1 MISLMLLEKSL
12 QTMIIYKAFISK
24 LNLIIFLL
32 TIHQIN
38 ASSPD
43 NSLLI
48 GSKAPPVS
56 LEKLNGDGFFH
67 LEDTLKSKPVLL
79 LFFSSKN
86 YQSLKMISTIHQ
98 IKEGIRDSDID
109 FYLVNIF
116 EEKEF
121 LKTFVLDKVFTI
133 PVVLDRYGIS
143 LKMFHSD
150 VLPTTIVIS
159 QGGKI
164 SYYKQGYDDFQ
175 MENLILHLRSI

>member
-12 QTMIIYKAFISK
+12 RTMIIYKTFKSK
-24 LNLIIFLL
+24 FNIVIFLL
-32 TIHQIN
+32 TINQIN
-38 ASSPD
+38 AGSPET
-43 NSLLI
+43 SFLI

-67 LEDTLKSKPVLL
+67 LEDTLQLKPVLL

-116 EEKEF
+116 EETLREPGKFPEWTAERRRQF
-121 LKTFVLDKVFTI
+121 QTLTHPEHLGRPFRVLQQK
-133 PVVLDRYGIS
+133 RG
-143 LKMFHSD
+143 
-150 VLPTTIVIS
+150 
-159 QGGKI
+159 
-164 SYYKQGYDDFQ
+164 
-175 MENLILHLRSI
+175 

>member
-1 MISLMLLEKSL
+1 
-12 QTMIIYKAFISK
+12 MIIYKTFKSQF
-24 LNLIIFLL
+24 NIIFSFNYQSDQCGF
-32 TIHQIN
+32 TRN
-38 ASSPD
+38 FF
-43 NSLLI
+43 LLI

-67 LEDTLKSKPVLL
+67 LQDTLQSKPVLF

-109 FYLVNIF
+109 FYLVNVF

-143 LKMFHSD
+143 LKMFGSD
-150 VLPTTIVIS
+150 IVTNNHC
-159 QGGKI
+159 
-164 SYYKQGYDDFQ
+164 D
-175 MENLILHLRSI
+175 

>member
-1 MISLMLLEKSL
+1 M
-12 QTMIIYKAFISK
+12 
-24 LNLIIFLL
+24 
-32 TIHQIN
+32 
-38 ASSPD
+38 
-43 NSLLI
+43 
-48 GSKAPPVS
+48 
-56 LEKLNGDGFFH
+56 
-67 LEDTLKSKPVLL
+67 
-79 LFFSSKN
+79 
-86 YQSLKMISTIHQ
+86 
-98 IKEGIRDSDID
+98 RDSDID

-143 LKMFHSD
+143 QKMFHSD

>member
-1 MISLMLLEKSL
+1 MLLEKSW

-116 EEKEF
+116 EDKEF
-121 LKTFVLDKVFTI
+121 LKTFVLDRVFTI
-133 PVVLDRYGIS
+133 PVVLDRYGVS

-150 VLPTTIVIS
+150 VVPTTIVIS
-159 QGGKI
+159 KGGKI
-164 SYYKQGYDDFQ
+164 SYYQQGYDGFN
-175 MENLILHLRSI
+175 MENLIIHLRSI

>member
-1 MISLMLLEKSL
+1 MISLMLLEKSW
-12 QTMIIYKAFISK
+12 QTMIIYKTFKSQFNIV
-24 LNLIIFLL
+24 IFLL
-32 TIHQIN
+32 TINQIN
-38 ASSPD
+38 AGSPET
-43 NSLLI
+43 SFLI

-67 LEDTLKSKPVLL
+67 LEDTLQSKPVLL

-86 YQSLKMISTIHQ
+86 YQSLKMISTIHH
-98 IKEGIRDSDID
+98 IKEGIKDSDID
-109 FYLVNIF
+109 FILVNIF

-121 LKTFVLDKVFTI
+121 LRTFVLDNVFTI

-143 LKMFHSD
+143 LKMFGSD
-150 VLPTTIVIS
+150 AIPTTIVIS
-159 QGGKI
+159 KGGKI

>member
-1 MISLMLLEKSL
+1 
-12 QTMIIYKAFISK
+12 MIIYKTFKSQFNI
-24 LNLIIFLL
+24 LIFLL
-32 TIHQIN
+32 TINQIN
-38 ASSPD
+38 AGSPET
-43 NSLLI
+43 SFLI

-67 LEDTLKSKPVLL
+67 LEDTLQLKPVLL

-86 YQSLKMISTIHQ
+86 YQSLKMISNIHQ

-150 VLPTTIVIS
+150 VLPTTIVIN

-164 SYYKQGYDDFQ
+164 SYYKQGCDDFQ

>member
-1 MISLMLLEKSL
+1 MITYKKYKSQFNVVIL
-12 QTMIIYKAFISK
+12 
-24 LNLIIFLL
+24 LL
-32 TIHQIN
+32 TINQTN
-38 ASSPD
+38 AGSPET
-43 NSLLI
+43 SFLI

-67 LEDTLKSKPVLL
+67 LGDTLQSKSVLL

-86 YQSLKMISTIHQ
+86 YQSLKMISTIHH
-98 IKEGIRDSDID
+98 IKEGTKDSEID
-109 FYLVNIF
+109 FILVNIF

-121 LKTFVLDKVFTI
+121 LRTFVLDNVFTI
-133 PVVLDRYGIS
+133 PVVSDRYGVS

-150 VLPTTIVIS
+150 VVPTTVVIS
-159 QGGKI
+159 KGGKI

>member
-1 MISLMLLEKSL
+1 
-12 QTMIIYKAFISK
+12 MIIYKTFKSQFNI
-24 LNLIIFLL
+24 LIFLL
-32 TIHQIN
+32 TINQIN
-38 ASSPD
+38 AGSPET
-43 NSLLI
+43 SFLI

-67 LEDTLKSKPVLL
+67 LEDTLQLKPVLL

-143 LKMFHSD
+143 LKCFIQMFYQQP
-150 VLPTTIVIS
+150 L
-159 QGGKI
+159 
-164 SYYKQGYDDFQ
+164 
-175 MENLILHLRSI
+175 

>member
-1 MISLMLLEKSL
+1 
-12 QTMIIYKAFISK
+12 MIIYKAFISK
-24 LNLIIFLL
+24 LNLVIFLL

-98 IKEGIRDSDID
+98 IKEGMRDYDID

-121 LKTFVLDKVFTI
+121 LNTFVLDKVFTI

-143 LKMFHSD
+143 LKMFGSD

>member
-1 MISLMLLEKSL
+1 MISLMLLEKSW

-116 EEKEF
+116 EDKES
-121 LKTFVLDKVFTI
+121 LKTFVLDRVFTI
-133 PVVLDRYGIS
+133 PVVLDRYGVS

-150 VLPTTIVIS
+150 VVPTTIVIS
-159 QGGKI
+159 KGGKI
-164 SYYKQGYDDFQ
+164 SYYKQGYDGFH
-175 MENLILHLRSI
+175 MENLIIHLRSI

>member
-1 MISLMLLEKSL
+1 MLLEKSL
-12 QTMIIYKAFISK
+12 RTMIIYKTFKSQFNI
-24 LNLIIFLL
+24 LIFLL
-32 TIHQIN
+32 TINQIN
-38 ASSPD
+38 AGSPET
-43 NSLLI
+43 SFLI

-67 LEDTLKSKPVLL
+67 LEDTLQLKPVLL

-121 LKTFVLDKVFTI
+121 LKSFVLNRVFTI

-143 LKMFHSD
+143 LKMFRSD
-150 VLPTTIVIS
+150 VVPTTIVINK
-159 QGGKI
+159 GGKI
-164 SYYKQGYDDFQ
+164 SYYMEGFDDFQ

>member
-1 MISLMLLEKSL
+1 MISLMLLEKSW

-24 LNLIIFLL
+24 FNLIIFLL

-38 ASSPD
+38 ASSSET
-43 NSLLI
+43 SLLI

-67 LEDTLKSKPVLL
+67 LEDILQSKPVLL

-98 IKEGIRDSDID
+98 IKEGIRDSNID
-109 FYLVNIF
+109 YYLVNIF

-121 LKTFVLDKVFTI
+121 LKSFVLDKVFTI
-133 PVVLDRYGIS
+133 PIVLDRYGIS
-143 LKMFHSD
+143 LKMFGSD
-150 VLPTTIVIS
+150 VVPTTIVINM
-159 QGGKI
+159 GGKI
-164 SYYKQGYDDFQ
+164 SYYLQGFDDLHK
-175 MENLILHLRSI
+175 ENLILHLRSI